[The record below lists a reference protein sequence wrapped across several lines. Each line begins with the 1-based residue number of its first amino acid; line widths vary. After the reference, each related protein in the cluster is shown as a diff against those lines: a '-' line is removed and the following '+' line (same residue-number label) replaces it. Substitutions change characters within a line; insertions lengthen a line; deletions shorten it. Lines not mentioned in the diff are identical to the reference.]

1 MDILIGILT
10 KVISDHLDKESL
22 EFLFHGK
29 NNFSKN
35 QQNSLPKKSFK
46 CICYILNHREL
57 LTSSK
62 HFSSASL
69 VQ

>member
-29 NNFSKN
+29 NNFSKTN
-35 QQNSLPKKSFK
+35 KILYPKSLSNVFV
-46 CICYILNHREL
+46 
-57 LTSSK
+57 T
-62 HFSSASL
+62 F
-69 VQ
+69 